1 MAFDIYPTFV
11 ECNGKTPAESFLHM
25 VRLELGDI
33 RKAFVSI
40 GFRLNEANSFKYFEE
55 LGYTSIEE
63 LAEAEFGFKRS
74 TTYNIMAISRRFGF
88 GMFLRD
94 EYRCFSYSQLV
105 AMVPFLK
112 YVENPYKICSNSRT
126 VSEYKE
132 FYNFIKNGGRG
143 TMEQF
148 FSSRLE
154 CSSKSVPVSLDITSD
169 SVVTPVSDNS
179 SVQISLSVSD
189 IRNRLEAAFAR
200 DYTVIFNNDTKTGGL
215 RVVPSAVVDIIFGVL
230 GIEE

>member
-11 ECNGKTPAESFLHM
+11 EVDGKSPAESFLHM

-40 GFRLNEANSFKYFEE
+40 GFRLNEANSFKYYED
-55 LGYTSIEE
+55 LGYTSIEQ

-74 TTYNIMAISRRFGF
+74 TTYNIMAISRRFGS

-94 EYRCFSYSQLV
+94 EYRCYSYSQLV
-105 AMVPFLK
+105 SMVPFLK
-112 YVENPYKICSNSRT
+112 YVENPYKICSSCRS

-148 FSSRLE
+148 FSSRFE
-154 CSSKSVPVSLDITSD
+154 NSSNSLPVSLDISSE
-169 SVVTPVSDNS
+169 SVVTPIVDIS
-179 SVQISLSVSD
+179 SFQVSLSVSEA
-189 IRNRLEAAFAR
+189 RKKLESVFAS
-200 DYTVIFNNDTKTGGL
+200 DYTVIFNNKFKSGGI
-215 RVVPSAVVDIIFGVL
+215 RVVPSAIVDIIFDVL
-230 GIEE
+230 GIE